1 MRAFDYLRA
10 QTEGEA
16 LAAAAQDGAAFIA
29 GGTDLMPLWK
39 AGVAAPGRVVDI
51 GRLPLAEVTARD
63 GGLVL
68 GATARLADIADHPEI
83 RRRHPAIAQAIEA
96 SASGQ
101 VRNMATL
108 GGALLQRT
116 RCVYFRSGI
125 TPCEKLEPGSG
136 CAAVAGENRL
146 HAIFGGGPACVATH
160 ASDLAVAL
168 AALDAQV
175 RLRSLAGERLLPL
188 TALYLPAGESP
199 TRETVLELG
208 EMIVAVEVPDAGG
221 RSLYLKVRDR
231 ASFEFAVVSVALA
244 LEVADGQVLSAR
256 IAAGGVGTIPW
267 RLRASEAALT
277 GAEAGETAFR
287 AAADLAADGAQPL
300 AHNGFK
306 IELLKRTVLRALVQ
320 AGDQT

>member
-16 LAAAAQDGAAFIA
+16 LAAAARDGGAFIA

-39 AGVAAPGRVVDI
+39 AGVAAPGRMIDI
-51 GRLPLAEVTARD
+51 GRLPLAEVTAGD
-63 GGLVL
+63 GGLML
-68 GATARLADIADHPEI
+68 GATARLADIADHLEV
-83 RRRHPAIAQAIEA
+83 RRRHPAVAQAIEA

-101 VRNMATL
+101 VRNMATV

-116 RCVYFRSGI
+116 RCAYFRSGI

-146 HAIFGGGPACVATH
+146 HAIFGGGPSCVATH

-168 AALDAQV
+168 VALDAQV
-175 RLRSLAGERLLPL
+175 RLRSLAGERVLPL
-188 TALYLPAGESP
+188 EALYLPAGESP
-199 TRETVLELG
+199 TRETVLEQG
-208 EMIVAVEVPDAGG
+208 EMIAVVDVPDAPG

-231 ASFEFAVVSVALA
+231 ASFEFAVVSVAVA
-244 LEVADGQVLSAR
+244 LEVTNGRIVRAR

-267 RLRASEAALT
+267 RLSASEAALT
-277 GAEAGETAFR
+277 GAEVGEAAYR
-287 AAADLAADGAQPL
+287 NAAALAADGAQPL
-300 AHNGFK
+300 THNGFK
-306 IELLKRTVLRALVQ
+306 IELLKRTVFRALVQ
-320 AGDQT
+320 AGDQA

>member
-1 MRAFDYLRA
+1 MRAFDYLRVE
-10 QTEGEA
+10 TEGEA
-16 LAAAAQDGAAFIA
+16 LAAAALGGAAFIA

-39 AGVAAPGRVVDI
+39 AGAAAPGRPIDI

-63 GGLVL
+63 DVLVL
-68 GATARLADIADHPEI
+68 GATARLADIADHPEV
-83 RRRHPAIAQAIEA
+83 RGRHPAIAEAIEA

-108 GGALLQRT
+108 GGALMQRT
-116 RCVYFRSGI
+116 RCAYFRSAI

-160 ASDLAVAL
+160 ASDIAVAL

-175 RLRSLAGERLLPL
+175 RLRSLARERVLPL
-188 TALYLPAGESP
+188 EGFYRPPGESP
-199 TRETVLELG
+199 ARETVLDAG
-208 EMIVAVEVPDAGG
+208 EMIVAVEVPEAAG

-244 LEVADGQVLSAR
+244 LQVAHGRVQSAR
-256 IAAGGVGTIPW
+256 IAAGGVGTMPW
-267 RLRASEAALT
+267 RLRASEAALV
-277 GAEAGETAFR
+277 GAEASGAAFR
-287 AAADLAADGAQPL
+287 AAAALAADGAQPL
-300 AHNGFK
+300 THNGFK
-306 IELLKRTVLRALVQ
+306 IELLKRTVFRALVQ
-320 AGDQT
+320 AGDQA